1 MYDIEPAFMMR
12 DLPVMS
18 WLNLSKLLFGLTVFT
33 LLLADWRL
41 EGLSISA
48 RAISFDMCFKASI
61 LAYSSARGVC
71 MRYLVAEIA
80 L

>member
-41 EGLSISA
+41 DGLSISA
-48 RAISFDMCFKASI
+48 IAISFDMCFRASI
-61 LAYSSARGVC
+61 LAYSSALGVC